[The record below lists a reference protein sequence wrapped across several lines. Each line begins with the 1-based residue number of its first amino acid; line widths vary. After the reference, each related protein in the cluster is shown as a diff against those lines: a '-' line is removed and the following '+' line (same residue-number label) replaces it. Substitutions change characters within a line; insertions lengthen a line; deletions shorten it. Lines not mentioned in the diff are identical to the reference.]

1 MALKVLSRTKFKH
14 NIWLQIFENYEV
26 QRLWVAKMLLRSSET
41 RDKHKL
47 NICAICIPLSPI

>member
-26 QRLWVAKMLLRSSET
+26 QRLLVAKMLLRSSEP

>member
-26 QRLWVAKMLLRSSET
+26 QRLLVAKMFLINT
-41 RDKHKL
+41 NARD
-47 NICAICIPLSPI
+47 

>member
-26 QRLWVAKMLLRSSET
+26 QLLLVAKMFLINT
-41 RDKHKL
+41 NARDKHKL

>member
-26 QRLWVAKMLLRSSET
+26 QASVSRQMLLRSSET

>member
-26 QRLWVAKMLLRSSET
+26 QRLLVAKMLLRSSET

-47 NICAICIPLSPI
+47 NICAIGIPLSPI

>member
-26 QRLWVAKMLLRSSET
+26 QASVSRQNAPKVIWNSW
-41 RDKHKL
+41 
-47 NICAICIPLSPI
+47 

>member
-26 QRLWVAKMLLRSSET
+26 QRLLVAKMLLRSCET

-47 NICAICIPLSPI
+47 NICAICIPLSPM

>member
-26 QRLWVAKMLLRSSET
+26 QRLLVAKMLLRSSET
-41 RDKHKL
+41 RDKHML